1 MIDQVITTLATWI
14 VEVISAAGYFGV
26 VILMAI
32 ESACIPLPSE
42 VIMPFAGY
50 LVTTGR
56 FSLVGAATMG
66 ALGCNIGSTVAY
78 YVAASGGRAAIE
90 RWGRYIL
97 VSRHELERAER
108 FFARYGAVTVFICR
122 LLPVVRTFIA
132 FPAGLGKTGRER
144 DEGPHPREQ
153 AADGNSD
160 SAVTREEPLGA
171 LQLVAAHKDVAAPAL
186 DRGPPAARCNVIGDR
201 RADIAPQR
209 AHRGGAD
216 QAEPPGRD
224 EISGERHDHF
234 GRQRNAGRLDRH
246 QNDDTKI
253 TGGRNDLD
261 NPGRERRND
270 LVNHCC
276 NGGKAGRSASL
287 ARTAAFEHD
296 DFATR
301 KIFRQLLG
309 DFFGN
314 AKESLAAVHFL
325 PDILWTDTGGDPQ
338 HHQIID
344 EIGAFLDHCVA
355 VA

>member
-132 FPAGLGKTGRER
+132 FPAGLARMPMLKFQIYTFVGSWPWCFGLAYV
-144 DEGPHPREQ
+144 GM
-153 AADGNSD
+153 
-160 SAVTREEPLGA
+160 VLGA
-171 LQLVAAHKDVAAPAL
+171 RWDSDPELRRLFHQSDALILLVLIAGFAWFVWSRWREIHS
-186 DRGPPAARCNVIGDR
+186 RGR
-201 RADIAPQR
+201 
-209 AHRGGAD
+209 
-216 QAEPPGRD
+216 
-224 EISGERHDHF
+224 
-234 GRQRNAGRLDRH
+234 
-246 QNDDTKI
+246 
-253 TGGRNDLD
+253 
-261 NPGRERRND
+261 
-270 LVNHCC
+270 
-276 NGGKAGRSASL
+276 
-287 ARTAAFEHD
+287 
-296 DFATR
+296 
-301 KIFRQLLG
+301 
-309 DFFGN
+309 
-314 AKESLAAVHFL
+314 
-325 PDILWTDTGGDPQ
+325 
-338 HHQIID
+338 
-344 EIGAFLDHCVA
+344 
-355 VA
+355 